1 MLWVLAGTGAAPGA
15 AEARAPKPN
24 CDGTFKIS
32 GSHGGDQVLIPT
44 GWKNDGYA
52 DVVVEKNMLLPQI
65 GARAYFADTCTAGK
79 YNHTDYMRANLLGKT
94 LRFSTDITGA
104 GCGCNA
110 AFYLTSMGH
119 NKHVSECFDHYCD
132 ANNVCGESC
141 AEIDLMEANQHAWH
155 STLHTATDTDGAAS
169 GFGGGGSGWNGPRN
183 WTEKEYGI
191 GGSCIDTA
199 KPFDIAVAFPIDRHG
214 TLVAMQVSLSQKGQ
228 KCQLQARV
236 DNYASG
242 MKELTHALLDG
253 MTPIVSYWA
262 DDDMLWMDGLGDD
275 KKGPCKKDSAKKC
288 ADQVRFFDFS
298 IEDLA
303 DKEQKALEKEAH
315 LQDKLTAMNNGD
327 SQSST
332 TSGDQEGGEGGNE
345 WWHPDKVEGSDKWD
359 GKSSSGVTGSDQESG
374 EGGNEWWHPDN
385 AQVKGSDKWDGKSS
399 SGVTG
404 GDPESGEG
412 GNKWWHPDN
421 AHVKGSDKR
430 DGKASSGV
438 TGSDQESDKGSEAA
452 IAEVVLMKKNEVIP
466 GHLRGTAEPDAPS
479 IAPYV
484 VAAVFAGVAIFAAVA
499 VPLRRRR
506 TPASTAAGEAGAD
519 ASPPGSMS
527 ISMGRFGGSS
537 SLSRL
542 RSFGSRGD
550 LGGQDDCTTPA
561 PMLQQPP
568 SSQNLLVMG
577 SLVTQAA

>member
-1 MLWVLAGTGAAPGA
+1 MGAASRMLWMLAGAAAALGAAKAP
-15 AEARAPKPN
+15 APKPN

-44 GWKNDGYA
+44 GWKNDGFS
-52 DVVVEKNMLLPQI
+52 DVVVERNALLPQI

-79 YNHTDYMRANLLGKT
+79 YNNTGYMRANLLGKT
-94 LRFSTDITGA
+94 LRFSTDLTGA

-191 GGSCIDTA
+191 GGRCIDTA
-199 KPFDIAVAFPIDRHG
+199 KPFNVAVSFPIDRHG
-214 TLVAMQVSLSQKGQ
+214 TLVAMQVSLSQKGH

-275 KKGPCKKDSAKKC
+275 KKGPCKQDSAKKC
-288 ADQVRFFDFS
+288 ADEVRFFDFS
-298 IEDLA
+298 IEDLT
-303 DKEQKALEKEAH
+303 DKEQKALEEEAH
-315 LQDKLTAMNNGD
+315 LQDKLVATKYG
-327 SQSST
+327 
-332 TSGDQEGGEGGNE
+332 GDQESGEGGNE
-345 WWHPDKVEGSDKWD
+345 SWHPDKVEGSDKWD
-359 GKSSSGVTGSDQESG
+359 GK
-374 EGGNEWWHPDN
+374 EGGNKWWHPDE
-385 AQVKGSDKWDGKSS
+385 AQVEGSDKWDGKVS
-399 SGVTG
+399 SGVKG
-404 GDPESGEG
+404 GDQESGEG
-412 GNKWWHPDN
+412 GNKWWHPD
-421 AHVKGSDKR
+421 
-430 DGKASSGV
+430 KAQVVV
-438 TGSDQESDKGSEAA
+438 TDESVTLED
-452 IAEVVLMKKNEVIP
+452 VLMKKNEVIS
-466 GHLRGTAEPDAPS
+466 GHLRGTAEPDGPR

-484 VAAVFAGVAIFAAVA
+484 AAAVFAGVAIFAAVV

-506 TPASTAAGEAGAD
+506 TPASTAAGLAGAD
-519 ASPPGSMS
+519 ASPPSSMS
-527 ISMGRFGGSS
+527 TSMGGFGGSS

-550 LGGQDDCTTPA
+550 LGGQGDATAPM

-568 SSQNLLVMG
+568 STQDLIVTGSQE
-577 SLVTQAA
+577 TRAA